1 MEAGEEVGTAGT
13 GVGCSEEDYV
23 IGVDV
28 DGVELS
34 DVGCR
39 STRGVCECLPMI
51 SVEFSMEDIH
61 EVGVLF

>member
-13 GVGCSEEDYV
+13 GVGCSEEDYA

-28 DGVELS
+28 DGVESS
-34 DVGCR
+34 DVGSR
-39 STRGVCECLPMI
+39 STLGVSECLPMM
-51 SVEFSMEDIH
+51 SVEFSMVDIH